1 MKNKV
6 LPVAK
11 QEYERDELERS
22 ASQMKAEFNLPPPPK
37 PSKAQVAPATTLR
50 QRILSISL
58 FPNTHN
64 RQMLLKYGTD

>member
-22 ASQMKAEFNLPPPPK
+22 ASQIKAEFQLPPAPK
-37 PSKAQVAPATTLR
+37 PAKAQVAPATTLR

-58 FPNTHN
+58 FPNPYN
-64 RQMLLKYGTD
+64 RQMMLKYGTD